1 MDSNIKLNYTHIC
14 NNRES
19 IICVLNYKW
28 MIELMYLNKIMSFFS
43 FFNFFLVK
51 APKLC
56 YINKSFCVVFHIY
69 INK

>member
-43 FFNFFLVK
+43 FFHFFF
-51 APKLC
+51 
-56 YINKSFCVVFHIY
+56 S
-69 INK
+69 